1 MSEIVYPPVILAAKG
16 MFKALGMRFRIE
28 GYENIPAT
36 GGAVISSNHVSYL
49 DFIFV
54 GLGANPARRLV
65 RFMAKKEVFDHKISG
80 PLMRGMKHIPVD
92 RENGASSYI
101 AALKAL
107 KAGEC
112 VGVFAEATISQSFTV
127 KEIKS
132 GAVRMAMASGT
143 PLIPV
148 AVWGEQRMW
157 TKGRPRKILQ
167 RGVDITILIGEPMHV
182 TRKDD
187 ATEVAERLRAKMQ
200 ELLDKAQREYPV
212 DGKGQ
217 WWQPRH
223 LGGTAP
229 TFEEAEALDAAE
241 AEEKARR
248 RALREAE
255 AARTEA
261 ATDKPAE

>member
-1 MSEIVYPPVILAAKG
+1 MSEKEIVYPPVIRLLLVL
-16 MFKALGMRFRIE
+16 FKVLGMRFRIE
-28 GYENIPAT
+28 GHENIPAT

-54 GLGANPARRLV
+54 GLGAHPARRLV

-107 KAGEC
+107 KSGEV
-112 VGVFAEATISQSFTV
+112 VGVFAEATISRSFRV

-132 GAVRMAMASGT
+132 GAVRMAVASGT
-143 PLIPV
+143 PLVPV

-157 TKGRPRKILQ
+157 TKGRKKNLFQ
-167 RGVDITILIGEPMHV
+167 RGVDITVLIGEPMYP

-187 ATEVAERLRAKMQ
+187 ATAVAEELRVRMQ
-200 ELLDKAQREYPV
+200 ELLDKAQAEYPV

-217 WWQPRH
+217 WWQPAH
-223 LGGTAP
+223 LGGAAP

-248 RALREAE
+248 RALREAQQAE
-255 AARTEA
+255 AAEE
-261 ATDKPAE
+261 K